1 MKSVFYNALLEI
13 LISLES
19 VEKLMYFILLQ

>member
-19 VEKLMYFILLQ
+19 VEKLMFFILLQ